1 LAEGNDGPNETYE
14 VRGQGYRVLDADQFN
29 RNGKQVEGGQR
40 GLAEYYR
47 RIREADAGTED
58 SGGQGGRAEGNRGAR
73 GQVAEGPGS
82 TLSPGNSPPQRGSP
96 ALTGPQARRWKLRQ
110 KREELERLKA
120 LQRQMVQG
128 EQDVRAQVDQERED
142 ARQESRKRDIQR
154 ERTRRKKEK
163 TGEKKASGR
172 ARIPMKDE
180 NDVTIY
186 DLSGRPR
193 YHPHEE
199 LHDGAATKKKPPPRR
214 PTSPTSPT
222 TPMATSTPA
231 TRASTRRRNTPQH
244 LADYIHGADYDSDRS
259 PLED

>member
-1 LAEGNDGPNETYE
+1 
-14 VRGQGYRVLDADQFN
+14 
-29 RNGKQVEGGQR
+29 
-40 GLAEYYR
+40 
-47 RIREADAGTED
+47 
-58 SGGQGGRAEGNRGAR
+58 
-73 GQVAEGPGS
+73 
-82 TLSPGNSPPQRGSP
+82 
-96 ALTGPQARRWKLRQ
+96 
-110 KREELERLKA
+110 
-120 LQRQMVQG
+120 
-128 EQDVRAQVDQERED
+128 VDQERED

-172 ARIPMKDE
+172 ARIPMRDE

-193 YHPHEE
+193 YHPHDE
-199 LHDGAATKKKPPPRR
+199 LHDGEATKKKPPPRR

-231 TRASTRRRNTPQH
+231 TRVSTRRRNTPQR
-244 LADYIHGADYDSDRS
+244 LADYIHGAEYDSDNLGLNASPDYEQGKLRTRIHQSGKQIEKQIREQAESRARNAQEQAEVQKRLSKGPRDRS